1 MNKTNKIIQGTYSD
15 YKIVK
20 SRSVAQIIVEIPL
33 ETAESFVQ
41 MFGMPLPSKEKW
53 VALAMLNER
62 VINKNDDIAFAI
74 QKCGILCKDKR
85 FGKFLQEEKKM
96 HEVNPDDENSIASA
110 LKTILGIRSRTELHN
125 QESLLAWNRLLS
137 EYESHLIQD

>member
-53 VALAMLNER
+53 VALAMLNEK
-62 VINKNDDIAFAI
+62 VINKNDDITFAI

-85 FGKFLQEEKKM
+85 FGKFLQKEKKM

-125 QESLLAWNRLLS
+125 QQSLLAWNRLLS

>member
-53 VALAMLNER
+53 VALAMLNEK

-85 FGKFLQEEKKM
+85 FGKFLREEKKCM
-96 HEVNPDDENSIASA
+96 
-110 LKTILGIRSRTELHN
+110 R
-125 QESLLAWNRLLS
+125 
-137 EYESHLIQD
+137 

>member
-1 MNKTNKIIQGTYSD
+1 MNKNNKIIQGTYSD

-53 VALAMLNER
+53 VALAMLNEK
-62 VINKNDDIAFAI
+62 VINKNDDIAFA
-74 QKCGILCKDKR
+74 
-85 FGKFLQEEKKM
+85 
-96 HEVNPDDENSIASA
+96 SA
-110 LKTILGIRSRTELHN
+110 LKTILGSRSRTELHN

-137 EYESHLIQD
+137 EYESYLVKD